1 MAVKIIIDSACDMLK
16 DEADKLGI
24 IRIPLTVSFG
34 EESYKDGID
43 INHQLFYE
51 KLIESSELP
60 TTSQIN
66 PAIFADYINP
76 VLEAGDT
83 PLIITL
89 SSKLSGTYQSACIA
103 AEDANGDVY
112 VVDSLNATLGE
123 RVLILRA
130 VELVNQGM
138 DAADI
143 AATLDEEKKD
153 IRLLALLDTLEYLKK
168 GGRISPAVA
177 FAGGVLNIKP
187 VVAVIDGEV
196 ELIGKARGSKNANN
210 LLRELI
216 SKGNGIDFS
225 RPFDL
230 AYSGL
235 SDKYICKY
243 IEDSEDMW
251 KDSVNDL
258 HISVVGAVV
267 GTHVGP
273 GAIAVSF
280 FEKK

>member
-1 MAVKIIIDSACDMLK
+1 MAIKIIIDSASDMTVE
-16 DEADKLGI
+16 EANNLGI
-24 IRIPLTVSFG
+24 VRIALEVGFG
-34 EESYKDGID
+34 EDTYLDGID
-43 INHQLFYE
+43 IDYQGFYE

-66 PAIFADYINP
+66 PARYLDYINP

-103 AEDANGDVY
+103 AEEADGDVY

-123 RVLILRA
+123 RILILRA
-130 VELVNQGM
+130 AELIDQGLEIGTIVDM
-138 DAADI
+138 
-143 AATLDEEKKD
+143 LNEEKTHIK
-153 IRLLALLDTLEYLKK
+153 LLALLDTLEYLKK

-187 VVAVIDGEV
+187 VVAVVDGEV
-196 ELIGKARGSKNANN
+196 VLVGKARGSKNANN

-216 SKGNGIDFS
+216 NVSNGIDFE
-225 RPFDL
+225 RPVDL

-235 SDKYICKY
+235 TDKYIKKY
-243 IEDSEDMW
+243 AEDSGDIW
-251 KDSVNDL
+251 KSSVDDL

-280 FEKK
+280 FEKD